1 MFSYV
6 SLEQWVPMD
15 HPLRGIRKL
24 TDGVLGSLSPEF
36 YKLYTLADLMKF
48 LGRFH
53 SISPE

>member
-48 LGRFH
+48 LGRFD